1 MSEKIAQVNNVRTF
15 ANEIKKK
22 KPIIKQ
28 TREVDKR
35 KDRRISVAKSSCD
48 TFSSIDHYYIHY
60 VVGSIVLQPLV

>member
-22 KPIIKQ
+22 RIIKQ